1 MKKKRAY
8 DLKLPSLERKNIF
21 QEDMCEEEEKP
32 KVLKISMDKLR
43 KLNPSE
49 VRKKFESKFRMIN
62 S

>member
-43 KLNPSE
+43 KLNPD
-49 VRKKFESKFRMIN
+49 
-62 S
+62 